1 VPLREGDTA
10 AQWRERLILPQGLRK
25 SFPEEV
31 ILEGCLVVF

>member
-1 VPLREGDTA
+1 MRKGGTA

-25 SFPEEV
+25 SFQEEV

>member
-1 VPLREGDTA
+1 MREGGTA
-10 AQWRERLILPQGLRK
+10 VKWRERLTLPQGLRK